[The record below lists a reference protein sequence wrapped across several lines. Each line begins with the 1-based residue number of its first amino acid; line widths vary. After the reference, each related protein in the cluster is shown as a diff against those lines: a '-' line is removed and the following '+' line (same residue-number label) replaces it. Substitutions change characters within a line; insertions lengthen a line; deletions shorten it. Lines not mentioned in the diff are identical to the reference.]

1 MICTSLG
8 SLSVA
13 SVIWDSAA
21 WSYTWRRLH
30 ACPAIWGLHF
40 CLYLLEHR
48 LGEVLDSTE
57 VDNIDSP
64 AEVAGD
70 LTSAYSRW
78 KVALMESETL
88 TFLRY
93 PSDWISTHSR
103 AWFKI
108 IFLIESSEFTACFF
122 NFVILSLSLSFVHL
136 GFLLNIFPEHL
147 HFYLSHIIVPYL
159 PYFFSFSFFLN

>member
-70 LTSAYSRW
+70 LTSAYSHWKSLSW
-78 KVALMESETL
+78 KVRLSPFSVIPL
-88 TFLRY
+88 TRFL
-93 PSDWISTHSR
+93 
-103 AWFKI
+103 
-108 IFLIESSEFTACFF
+108 LIPEPDSKLFSWLKAVNSPHASLILLFF
-122 NFVILSLSLSFVHL
+122 HFLSLLFILVFCLIFSLS
-136 GFLLNIFPEHL
+136 ICT
-147 HFYLSHIIVPYL
+147 SICHIL
-159 PYFFSFSFFLN
+159 